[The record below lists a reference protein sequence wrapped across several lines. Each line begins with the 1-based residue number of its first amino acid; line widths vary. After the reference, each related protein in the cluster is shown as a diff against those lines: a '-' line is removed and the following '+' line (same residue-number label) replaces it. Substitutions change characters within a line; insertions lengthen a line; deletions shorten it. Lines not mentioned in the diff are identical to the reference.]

1 MKKIAITL
9 FLSILSLCA
18 SQSFLMPDEA
28 FSPQAKLNESMQIEA
43 KIVLAED
50 IYLYENEVKLTLKNT
65 SGISIKEIKKS
76 KSVEHEGSMVYE
88 ISPKFLVTLQK
99 DKTISGMKNIE
110 FELSYQG
117 CSSKGLCY
125 EPLTKAFNFDID
137 TSKLSDATSLEL
149 KSLQTLTQQTQTN
162 AKESTKTKPPKEV
175 KLSQTDSIANT
186 ISSGSIGLIILTFL
200 GFGILLALTPCVFP
214 MIPIISG
221 IIVSHGKNIT
231 TKKAF
236 FLSLVYVLAMAVAYT
251 IAGILAGLFGS
262 NLQSALQTPWV
273 IYSFSGVF
281 VALAMSMFGFYELKL
296 PDAFVAKISGS
307 RNKSGVVGVALM
319 GFLSALI
326 VGPCVAAPLA
336 GALVYIGQTG
346 DAFLGGMALFA
357 MGIGMGLPLIVVGV
371 SAGKFMPKPGMWMT
385 MVSTIFGVM
394 MLGVAIW
401 MLQRVV
407 DEYITMILWASLGL
421 GFSIY
426 LGAFEK
432 ESHVFK
438 RSISIIIFIYS
449 VALFTGALGG
459 SSSMSK
465 PLEFLKPQASISL
478 KHNASEAKFQTVD
491 SITELDA
498 LLKRYQGKKIMLDF
512 SADWCTSCRELE
524 EVTFAHPDVKTKMS
538 EFVLLRADITDNSEA
553 QKALSK
559 KYGVFG
565 PPAIIFFDEESQVQK
580 SKTIIGFIEAEKFL
594 EHLKF

>member
-88 ISPKFLVTLQK
+88 ISPNFLVTLQK

-125 EPLTKAFNFDID
+125 EPLSRIFKFDID